1 MARNVH
7 HIKSRCMVNKSALT
21 PCGISS
27 LNPLTLISDQDRT
40 SPYYHIWQTSDENKE
55 NVSIRGILV
64 DPISNLQTNIIV
76 LPLSPSVWAA
86 ARKIIWLGREPNN
99 FSFSPT

>member
-1 MARNVH
+1 MARKVH

-40 SPYYHIWQTSDENKE
+40 SPYYQTSDENKE
-55 NVSIRGILV
+55 NVPIRGILV

-86 ARKIIWLGREPNN
+86 AREIIWLGREPNN

>member
-1 MARNVH
+1 MARKVH

-40 SPYYHIWQTSDENKE
+40 SPYYQTSDENKE

-86 ARKIIWLGREPNN
+86 AREIIWLGRESNN

>member
-55 NVSIRGILV
+55 NVSIRGTLV
-64 DPISNLQTNIIV
+64 DPMSNLQTNIIV
-76 LPLSPSVWAA
+76 LPLSPSVWVAE
-86 ARKIIWLGREPNN
+86 REIIWLSREPNN

>member
-40 SPYYHIWQTSDENKE
+40 SPYYQTSDENKE
-55 NVSIRGILV
+55 NVSIRGILL

-86 ARKIIWLGREPNN
+86 AREIIWLGREPNN

>member
-7 HIKSRCMVNKSALT
+7 HIKSKCMVNKSALT

-55 NVSIRGILV
+55 NVSIRGTLV
-64 DPISNLQTNIIV
+64 DPMSNLQTNIIV

-86 ARKIIWLGREPNN
+86 EREIIWLIREPNN

>member
-1 MARNVH
+1 MARKVH

-40 SPYYHIWQTSDENKE
+40 SPYYQTSDENKE
-55 NVSIRGILV
+55 NVSIRGILL

-86 ARKIIWLGREPNN
+86 EREIIWLGREPNN

>member
-40 SPYYHIWQTSDENKE
+40 SPYYQTSDENKE
-55 NVSIRGILV
+55 NVSIRGTLV

-86 ARKIIWLGREPNN
+86 EREIIWLIREPNN

>member
-7 HIKSRCMVNKSALT
+7 HIKSKCMVNKSALT

-55 NVSIRGILV
+55 NVSIRGTLV
-64 DPISNLQTNIIV
+64 DPMSNLQTNIIV

-86 ARKIIWLGREPNN
+86 EREIIWLSREPNN
-99 FSFSPT
+99 FSFSPI

>member
-1 MARNVH
+1 
-7 HIKSRCMVNKSALT
+7 MVNKSALT

-40 SPYYHIWQTSDENKE
+40 SPYYQTSDENKE
-55 NVSIRGILV
+55 NVSIRGILL

-86 ARKIIWLGREPNN
+86 AREIIWLGREPNN